1 MRTIDYFQLTLIA
14 FTIILVLYKLYMLFR
29 FKTSG
34 KFIVKIHSKR
44 NNFLLVTYCLSTV
57 CIIFFIGEA
66 YVTSNY
72 TLPSYTYPLLNMLL
86 ITIISI
92 YCEGQK
98 SKISEGGFTYRG
110 NFIKWD
116 NVTSWQ
122 WWLTKDSSFI
132 FVVSVAHR
140 RFIFRKI
147 SAIKL
152 DVPPTSRGEI
162 DNLFKKHKNI
172 RTSIEA

>member
-14 FTIILVLYKLYMLFR
+14 FTVILLLYKLYMLFR

-34 KFIVKIHSKR
+34 KFITKIHSKR
-44 NNFLLVTYCLSTV
+44 NNFLLVTYCLLMGCLILFV
-57 CIIFFIGEA
+57 GET
-66 YVTSNY
+66 YISSNY
-72 TLPSYTYPLLNMLL
+72 TFPTYSYPLVNIL
-86 ITIISI
+86 IILILSI

-132 FVVSVAHR
+132 FVVSVSHR
-140 RFIFRKI
+140 RFISKKI
-147 SAIKL
+147 STIRL
-152 DVPPTSRGEI
+152 DVPPTSRSEV
-162 DNLFKKHKNI
+162 DNLFKNHKNI
-172 RTSIEA
+172 KDSIEA